1 MFLFCAIFF
10 SVVLIR
16 IPFFMTVDGPSHL
29 YNSQLIIQL
38 LSGDEFLAQYFS
50 LNVGFIPNYL
60 GHLILILTA
69 LFRGVW
75 NAHDGILLAYV
86 FGVGYSFRYLVF
98 SIGESSKLMSF
109 FIFPFLLSFHFL
121 MGFYNFSIALMF
133 FFFTTGYC

>member
-1 MFLFCAIFF
+1 
-10 SVVLIR
+10 
-16 IPFFMTVDGPSHL
+16 MTVDGPSHL

-75 NAHDGILLAYV
+75 NAHDGILLPR
-86 FGVGYSFRYLVF
+86 F
-98 SIGESSKLMSF
+98 
-109 FIFPFLLSFHFL
+109 
-121 MGFYNFSIALMF
+121 N
-133 FFFTTGYC
+133 C